1 MSANLGQTAA
11 PATWNKRVFWR
22 LILVQAGLMVLTIIR
37 QEWLLLLL
45 MPVVFLLLFAL
56 IERNPL
62 HAIFLILFS
71 IFFGSISNLPLAS
84 KIPQLFV
91 VDLIFFVVVVSLV
104 LRAIMRSDLLHISLA
119 TVEKWFLIFLG
130 FCLLTVFK
138 AVDPLRGLALFKNL
152 LAGLLVFEI
161 VLRFVKTRE
170 QIINLVQ
177 LLMFWGTVL
186 AVIQLITMF
195 NQGDL
200 LETIRRKNIHLSFGS
215 SNYIA
220 AFYVVLIGLGLPR
233 LFTPSLSTNK
243 RLSLGAVIFLML
255 TCLFLTGSRGGVVAL
270 FVGFLVVLFRFR
282 SLKKLLL
289 ILPFSLLVA
298 IAIYLNPSSR
308 IVFAG
313 LVDFR
318 TSASVLTRLELWLE
332 SWRLF
337 RENPWFGVGLGNV
350 DFHIH
355 LKLSPVFYTKA
366 HNLVLE
372 LLSEIGLPGFLLFA
386 GFFAAV
392 LMLQIRSC
400 RRIENPTSNLLA
412 WGFLC
417 ATLAAFVHSLFE
429 PTITTYFFGIVF
441 WIIIGLSVVLN
452 RLAQNP
458 QQGAVNE

>member
-1 MSANLGQTAA
+1 M
-11 PATWNKRVFWR
+11 
-22 LILVQAGLMVLTIIR
+22 
-37 QEWLLLLL
+37 
-45 MPVVFLLLFAL
+45 
-56 IERNPL
+56 
-62 HAIFLILFS
+62 
-71 IFFGSISNLPLAS
+71 
-84 KIPQLFV
+84 
-91 VDLIFFVVVVSLV
+91 VVVLLV

-313 LVDFR
+313 LIDFR

-355 LKLSPVFYTKA
+355 LKLSPVFIPKPTTWFWNCCRKS
-366 HNLVLE
+366 VCQGFCS
-372 LLSEIGLPGFLLFA
+372 LLDSLPLF
-386 GFFAAV
+386 
-392 LMLQIRSC
+392 
-400 RRIENPTSNLLA
+400 
-412 WGFLC
+412 
-417 ATLAAFVHSLFE
+417 
-429 PTITTYFFGIVF
+429 
-441 WIIIGLSVVLN
+441 
-452 RLAQNP
+452 
-458 QQGAVNE
+458 